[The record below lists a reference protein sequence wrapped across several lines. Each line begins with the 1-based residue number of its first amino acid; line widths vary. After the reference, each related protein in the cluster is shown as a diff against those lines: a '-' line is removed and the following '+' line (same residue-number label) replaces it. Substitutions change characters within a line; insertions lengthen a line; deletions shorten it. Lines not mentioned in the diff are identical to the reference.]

1 MRDIGRIAAACL
13 VLTSGA
19 AEAGDTG
26 AALFQENC
34 AACHGA
40 YAEGDGPATAALA
53 VPVPDL
59 TTLSARNNGRYPA
72 DAVRA
77 VVDGR
82 NVPAAHGSRSMPIW
96 GTEFWLEGGADE
108 QAGREATSR
117 IDTLV
122 NYLETLQD
130 G

>member
-1 MRDIGRIAAACL
+1 MNNIGRVAAACL
-13 VLTSGA
+13 ALTGGIAGA
-19 AEAGDTG
+19 AETG
-26 AALFQENC
+26 AELFQENC

-59 TTLSARNNGRYPA
+59 TTLAARHGGRYPA
-72 DAVRA
+72 DSVRA

-96 GTEFWLEGGADE
+96 GTEFWLEGGADD
-108 QAGREATSR
+108 EATRKAASR
-117 IDTLV
+117 IQTLV
-122 NYLETLQD
+122 DYLETLQ
-130 G
+130 GG

>member
-1 MRDIGRIAAACL
+1 MNDIGRIAAACL

-19 AEAGDTG
+19 AVAGDTG
-26 AALFQENC
+26 AELFQENC

-40 YAEGDGPATAALA
+40 YAEGDGPAIAALA

-59 TTLSARNNGRYPA
+59 TTLSARNGGRYPA

-96 GTEFWLEGGADE
+96 GTEFWLEGGADDH
-108 QAGREATSR
+108 ASRKAATR
-117 IDTLV
+117 IQTLV
-122 NYLETLQD
+122 DYLESLQE